1 MKNRMEILK
10 YVVLGAVIAFTLLF
24 ITGQLKMT
32 EKYESE
38 GDIQAEI
45 DKLLGEL
52 DADGGAD
59 AEGDSDAE
67 EDSDAEGDS
76 DAEESESDEEESDDE
91 SVMGMAPGPM

>member
-1 MKNRMEILK
+1 MEILK

-52 DADGGAD
+52 DVDAAADGD
-59 AEGDSDAE
+59 DSDS
-67 EDSDAEGDS
+67 DSDS
-76 DAEESESDEEESDDE
+76 DDEEESDDE
-91 SVMGMAPGPM
+91 SVIGMAPGPM

>member
-52 DADGGAD
+52 DVDAAADGD
-59 AEGDSDAE
+59 DSDS
-67 EDSDAEGDS
+67 DSDS
-76 DAEESESDEEESDDE
+76 DDEEESDDE
-91 SVMGMAPGPM
+91 SVIGMAPGPM

>member
-1 MKNRMEILK
+1 MEILK

-52 DADGGAD
+52 DVDAAADGD
-59 AEGDSDAE
+59 DSD
-67 EDSDAEGDS
+67 SDDEKES
-76 DAEESESDEEESDDE
+76 DDEEESDDE
-91 SVMGMAPGPM
+91 SVIGMAPGPM